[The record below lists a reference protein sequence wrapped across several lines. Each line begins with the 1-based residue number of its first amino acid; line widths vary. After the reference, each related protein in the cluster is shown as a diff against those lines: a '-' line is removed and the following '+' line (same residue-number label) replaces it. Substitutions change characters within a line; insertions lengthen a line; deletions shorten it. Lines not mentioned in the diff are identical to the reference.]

1 MLSSIHQAKGLE
13 WSRVIVMGL
22 SEGRFPNYRSTAT
35 EEGLEEERRLF
46 YVAVTRA
53 RNEVALVYPMLA
65 RDRYGVD
72 VILEPSRFVTE
83 LPDSV
88 YERWTIEREA
98 SEEDESEGEHAAEEP
113 VN

>member
-1 MLSSIHQAKGLE
+1 M
-13 WSRVIVMGL
+13 WL
-22 SEGRFPNYRSTAT
+22 SEGRFPSYRAAVT

-53 RNEVALVYPMLA
+53 KNEVALTYPMLA

-72 VILEPSRFVTE
+72 VILEPSRFVSE
-83 LPDSV
+83 LPEDV
-88 YERWTIEREA
+88 YERWTVELEA
-98 SEEDESEGEHAAEEP
+98 GGEPVEIAVEEEEKQEP